1 MGVRLPLSTGRFNL
15 FCWVSLGDFPKRTGL
30 GDFILPEEC
39 ENCKVFAAELRSFI
53 KCSPSGKG
61 KRPLGKKKKGPFY
74 QIREKKVNYLLSAG
88 LKSRGLE

>member
-15 FCWVSLGDFPKRTGL
+15 FCWVSVGDFPKCTGL

-39 ENCKVFAAELRSFI
+39 ENCKVFAAELHSFI

-61 KRPLGKKKKGPFY
+61 KRPLGEKKRPLLPNTG
-74 QIREKKVNYLLSAG
+74 KKVNYLLSAG